1 MERLKGSEAYIMV
14 APDDVPTIAQLMEAF
29 TRLTKDAAV
38 IGRCRGYK
46 DEDPASLA
54 LVASFIETFV
64 QKYKKQLRK

>member
-1 MERLKGSEAYIMV
+1 MERLKGSDAYILV
-14 APDDVPTIAQLMEAF
+14 APDEVPTIVQLLEAV

-38 IGRCRGYK
+38 IGRCRGHK

-54 LVASFIETFV
+54 LVASFLETFV